1 MTYRYRIAAVFLLG
15 FFIDCINIFMP
26 AVALPRMAA
35 AFQIGSAASAWVA
48 NAYILG
54 LTLVIP
60 LSPWLA
66 SRWGARRLLAA
77 SMLVFAAAVWACGE
91 ASHFGQVVGWRFVQG
106 MAGGLLIPVGQA
118 MTFNRFQGSERARIS
133 TLVMAVALLAPAL
146 SPSLGGWIV
155 DQASWRWVFHAN
167 IPLALAAA
175 ALSWLW
181 VREESSSA
189 QTRPDLLGL
198 LLISAALATAL
209 LGMSLYGAG
218 QTGVVALACLGAAL
232 LFARLYARHYSKVA
246 HAIVDLRLL
255 QSPRLALSIWVYYAI
270 PGIFTGV
277 NLLNIFY
284 LQDLLHMGAAQTGR
298 FMVVYAAG
306 AWAAMLLCGR
316 LYNRVGAARL
326 FLLAMLLHSL
336 GIAALAAVDSTQDLP
351 ILILAYALMGMGG
364 GLGANTAQITALMD
378 FDGAQTHQASVL
390 WNINRQMAFS
400 VGAALL
406 LMVFNGLTQ
415 RWSAPQAYHLTFVI
429 AALLGLLPLLQLRSL
444 PAENTHDE

>member
-1 MTYRYRIAAVFLLG
+1 MTYRYRIATVFLMG

-35 AFQIGSAASAWVA
+35 EFQIDSATSAWVA

-54 LTLVIP
+54 LSLSIP
-60 LSPWLA
+60 LSSWLA
-66 SRWGARRLLAA
+66 GRWGARSLLTA
-77 SMLVFAAAVWACGE
+77 SMLAFAGAVWACGE
-91 ASHFGQVVGWRFVQG
+91 ASTFGQMVGWRFVQG

-118 MTFNRFQGSERARIS
+118 MTFNLFQGRERARIS
-133 TLVMAVALLAPAL
+133 TWVMAMALLAPAL
-146 SPSLGGWIV
+146 SPTLGGWIV

-181 VREESSSA
+181 VRKQPLQA
-189 QTRPDLLGL
+189 QARPDFQGL
-198 LLISAALATAL
+198 LLISAALTCAL
-209 LGMSLYGAG
+209 LGMSMYGAG
-218 QTGVVALACLGAAL
+218 QAGMVAGGCLGGAVL
-232 LFARLYARHYSKVA
+232 LAGLYARHSRRVG

-255 QSPRLALSIWVYYAI
+255 KSPRLALSIWVYYAI

-277 NLLNIFY
+277 NLVNIFY
-284 LQDLLHMGAAQTGR
+284 LQDTLHMSAEQTGM

-306 AWAAMLLCGR
+306 ALVAMLVCGR
-316 LYNRVGAARL
+316 MYNRAGARVL
-326 FLLAMLLHSL
+326 FMLAMLLHSL
-336 GIAALAAVDSTQDLP
+336 GIATLAAVDSTQDRP
-351 ILILAYALMGMGG
+351 ILILAYALMGIGG
-364 GLGANTAQITALMD
+364 GLGANTAQTTALMD

-406 LMVFNGLTQ
+406 PMLFHLFVQ
-415 RWSAPQAYHLTFVI
+415 RYSAPEAYHLTFAM
-429 AALLGLLPLLQLRSL
+429 AALLGMVPLLQLRRL
-444 PAENTHDE
+444 RTERTHHE